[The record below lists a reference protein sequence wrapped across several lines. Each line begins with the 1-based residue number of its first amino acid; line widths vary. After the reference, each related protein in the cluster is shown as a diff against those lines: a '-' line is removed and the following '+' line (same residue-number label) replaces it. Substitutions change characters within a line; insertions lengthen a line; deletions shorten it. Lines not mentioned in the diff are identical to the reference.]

1 MNGRVYDYRLGRFL
15 SVDPIISNPANSQSR
30 RWKKGAGP
38 WGRSWTTVD
47 PRNVIGYRNLAGLP
61 DANAGRFL
69 SVGELQDSTGVMFR
83 AAERV
88 GNNVGGLPEVVVPQP
103 ALQIRLRSVLGLNP
117 EFSLLG
123 LLRRSDR
130 ARLVLEAPWR

>member
-1 MNGRVYDYRLGRFL
+1 
-15 SVDPIISNPANSQSR
+15 
-30 RWKKGAGP
+30 
-38 WGRSWTTVD
+38 
-47 PRNVIGYRNLAGLP
+47 
-61 DANAGRFL
+61 
-69 SVGELQDSTGVMFR
+69 MFR

-130 ARLVLEAPWR
+130 ASLVLEAPWRWRRCGSRS